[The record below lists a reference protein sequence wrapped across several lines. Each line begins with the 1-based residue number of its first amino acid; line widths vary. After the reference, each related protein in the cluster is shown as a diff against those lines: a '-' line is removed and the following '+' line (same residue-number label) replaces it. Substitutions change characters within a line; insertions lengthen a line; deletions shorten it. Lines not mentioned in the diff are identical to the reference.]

1 MSLSAPVSLAAAAAP
16 QTFPELS
23 ASLPDH
29 VLETLA
35 MAPLPS
41 SCLRLVLYLLRRMR
55 GSNAQGRA
63 VATVPVQTRALCR
76 VLGLSASSVH
86 EALGKLE
93 RLSIVTLVPGS
104 GFEYGV
110 CLNANA
116 GAWGQGASGWGNLDT
131 RRQFEGMLGSFTPEG
146 DGVTPRGGSGS
157 RPGINR
163 KRRRRPKAA

>member
-1 MSLSAPVSLAAAAAP
+1 MS
-16 QTFPELS
+16 FPD
-23 ASLPDH
+23 A

-55 GSNAQGRA
+55 GSHAQGHA
-63 VATVPVQTRALCR
+63 VPTVPVQTRALCR
-76 VLGLSASSVH
+76 VLSLSPSSVQ
-86 EALGKLE
+86 EALSRLE
-93 RLSIVTLVPGS
+93 GLDIVTLVPGS

-110 CLNANA
+110 CLNADA
-116 GAWGQGASGWGNLDT
+116 TAWGQGASGWGNLDT

-157 RPGINR
+157 RPMINR

>member
-1 MSLSAPVSLAAAAAP
+1 MSLSAPVSLAATAAP
-16 QTFPELS
+16 QMSPGPS

-29 VLETLA
+29 MLETLA

-41 SCLRLVLYLLRRMR
+41 SCLRLVLYLLRRTR
-55 GSNAQGRA
+55 GSNAHGRA
-63 VATVPVQTRALCR
+63 IATVPAQTRALCR
-76 VLGLSASSVH
+76 VLSLSTSSVQ
-86 EALGKLE
+86 EALSKLE
-93 RLSIVTLVPGS
+93 GFDIVTLVHGS

-116 GAWGQGASGWGNLDT
+116 AAWGRGASGWGNLDT

-157 RPGINR
+157 RPRINR
-163 KRRRRPKAA
+163 KRKRRPKAE